1 MPSTP
6 PATIP
11 LAEFERLIERARL
24 TADAAYANIVDD
36 APELASGDHWMPR
49 VLRITQ
55 EAASLKSRYRKLV
68 RWADETAA
76 QIAPHAQCR
85 QGCAHCCHIAVS
97 LTEQEAAFIGEA
109 IGKAPKKPVR
119 AHRLSDGGIEPQK
132 DIAYYQG
139 APCPF
144 LDGQSCAIYDNR
156 PLACRLHFNLGDAR
170 LCAPDVPSDLRGVP
184 NLDFFPLSIAMTTMM
199 LEKKPDAAV
208 ADIREF
214 F

>member
-76 QIAPHAQCR
+76 KIAPHAQCR

-97 LTEQEAAFIGEA
+97 LTEQEAAFIGET
-109 IGKAPKKPVR
+109 IGKVPKKPAR
-119 AHRLSDGGIEPQK
+119 AP
-132 DIAYYQG
+132 A
-139 APCPF
+139 
-144 LDGQSCAIYDNR
+144 
-156 PLACRLHFNLGDAR
+156 LGR
-170 LCAPDVPSDLRGVP
+170 RH
-184 NLDFFPLSIAMTTMM
+184 
-199 LEKKPDAAV
+199 
-208 ADIREF
+208 
-214 F
+214 